1 MKRMKWLVTVLAFL
15 TLCFPVSVLAD
26 TDDFSTDVYVGVIT
40 LMKPNVHF
48 WVVDEEDKPIDG
60 ASIEIWANE
69 QLGYQLLGVT
79 HDGGTYDSIIPYG
92 NYHCKVYK
100 TGYETTEINLVLS
113 GSNNPHIEKVVLK
126 KSETPSAPSS
136 VPVRPTGS
144 SLTVS
149 RPIKTGDISNLLL
162 YLLPAVI
169 SILLLVILLPGRKN
183 TRESGG

>member
-1 MKRMKWLVTVLAFL
+1 M
-15 TLCFPVSVLAD
+15 
-26 TDDFSTDVYVGVIT
+26 
-40 LMKPNVHF
+40 
-48 WVVDEEDKPIDG
+48 
-60 ASIEIWANE
+60 
-69 QLGYQLLGVT
+69 
-79 HDGGTYDSIIPYG
+79 GGTYDSIIPYG

-100 TGYETTEINLVLS
+100 TGYETTELNLVLS